1 MLRKSLSII
10 HYFNGRPLIGDG
22 GGPTHPL
29 TDDSGVWI
37 QKQKPSRAFAR
48 APSARAQNV
57 YNENDKQ
64 GVLLFVV
71 WPDRPQ
77 KIFARALRARA
88 FVRYTAPTLS
98 LLADAVEC
106 PADGPASCS
115 FFSHMECGTPPR
127 ASREAEVQRRALQ
140 EASSSLEFYG
150 VFVVWP
156 DRPKIFFAR
165 ALRARA
171 FVR

>member
-1 MLRKSLSII
+1 MARYTKKK
-10 HYFNGRPLIGDG
+10 FC
-22 GGPTHPL
+22 
-29 TDDSGVWI
+29 
-37 QKQKPSRAFAR
+37 AR
-48 APSARAQNV
+48 AA
-57 YNENDKQ
+57 
-64 GVLLFVV
+64 
-71 WPDRPQ
+71 
-77 KIFARALRARA
+77 RARA

-165 ALRARA
+165 ALRAQKSSVLQILLEIVSDLEEDLEDRNNQIR
-171 FVR
+171 VRHYRPFLASMQELHLVTETLGAVRGINE